1 MRKIASP
8 VFLIAQKMKTG
19 RKLWS
24 LMSQLK
30 IDSEDLDSDC
40 EDVVGVL

>member
-8 VFLIAQKMKTG
+8 MFLIAQKMITG